1 MQEDGAEVSAS
12 GVQHY
17 CSCGPPPQP
26 APQQAVMPGM
36 LITVSPALLSCNWS
50 GHLVI
55 PHLPTTEALAV
66 LAVEP
71 DLLGR
76 RQQHAGEAMEGGCS
90 C

>member
-1 MQEDGAEVSAS
+1 
-12 GVQHY
+12 
-17 CSCGPPPQP
+17 
-26 APQQAVMPGM
+26 MPGM
-36 LITVSPALLSCNWS
+36 LITLSPALLSCNWS

-66 LAVEP
+66 LAAEP

-76 RQQHAGEAMEGGCS
+76 RQQHAGEAMAGGCS